1 MKYPAI
7 VTFGEDGMYTI
18 GFRDLSDR
26 CMVKAATLD
35 EAITKAHK
43 QIVIEFKDYFD
54 HKQHPPAPSKEYS
67 HEMLI
72 TLPLSLSIKIL
83 LLSAILSS
91 GISKVELAKRMS
103 IQPQQV
109 GRLTNLHYTSKL
121 TTMESAFTALG
132 ISLNMSLTSI

>member
-18 GFRDLSDR
+18 GFRNLSDR
-26 CMVKAATLD
+26 CMVKAATMD
-35 EAITKAHK
+35 EAISKARK
-43 QIVIEFKDYFD
+43 QIIIELKDYFD
-54 HKQHPPAPSKEYS
+54 HKQHPPAPSNKYS
-67 HEMLI
+67 YETLI
-72 TLPLSLSIKIL
+72 SLPLSTSIKIL

-91 GISKVELAKRMS
+91 GISKVELAKRMN

-121 TTMESAFTALG
+121 STMESAFTALG
-132 ISLNMSLTSI
+132 ISLNISLTSL